1 MQYTTCTTT
10 HSGTIGIFFSHK
22 TETPHPMEKDN
33 DLFSFVKVT
42 PSNSIQWK
50 LVLSLF
56 VELLIGENKLF
67 SWLFCTSITSDF

>member
-1 MQYTTCTTT
+1 M
-10 HSGTIGIFFSHK
+10 HNLHNHNSGTIGIFFSHK

-67 SWLFCTSITSDF
+67 SWLFYFVLLLQVIF